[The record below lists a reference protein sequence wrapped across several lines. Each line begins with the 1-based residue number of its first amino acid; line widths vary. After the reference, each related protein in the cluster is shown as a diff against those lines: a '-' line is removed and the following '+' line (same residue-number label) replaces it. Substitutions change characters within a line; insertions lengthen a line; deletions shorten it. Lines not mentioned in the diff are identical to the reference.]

1 MTPEI
6 WFSFAIATILLVTM
20 PGPTILLTVS
30 YALGHGKKTALSTVP
45 GAIVGDFVAM
55 TISLLG
61 AGAILAAS
69 ASLFT
74 GLKLIGAGYLIWM
87 GIQMWKSDPVEMN
100 TQKLKNVSHKKIF
113 QNTFLVTA
121 LNPKGIIFFVAF
133 VPQFVDPTKDTFIQF
148 AILEATFIFLAA
160 TSVLIW
166 ALLASVMHSKF
177 KEKRTQNI
185 INKLSGSFLIGAGF
199 LTLAAKRT
207 GQ

>member
-6 WFSFAIATILLVTM
+6 WLSFVIATIFLVTM

-30 YALGHGKKTALSTVP
+30 YALGHGKNTAWATVP
-45 GAIVGDFVAM
+45 GAIVGDFIAM
-55 TISLLG
+55 TISLMG

-69 ASLFT
+69 ATLFT

-87 GIQMWKSDPVEMN
+87 GIQMWRSKPMEIN
-100 TQKLKNVSHKKIF
+100 TQKVKNVPHRKIF
-113 QNTFLVTA
+113 KNTFLVTV
-121 LNPKGIIFFVAF
+121 LNPKGIVFFVAF
-133 VPQFVDPTKDTFIQF
+133 VPQFIDPAKDTFMQF

-177 KEKRTQNI
+177 KEERKQNI
-185 INKLSGSFLIGAGF
+185 VNKLSGSFLIGAGF

-207 GQ
+207 N